1 MRPIHQPEQ
10 ACVADTTGCRGSSI
24 VGGDGGEASGSRLS
38 EVNIMRC
45 TVETQ
50 TDISFR
56 TWDMLEKAGPLYP
69 CPNTLSSPFSSILS
83 RSPFPTSQLP
93 LQLHIPQADRNAY
106 EVSGRGGRN
115 ALRWGGGA
123 GGEGVFHDS
132 RVLDGRSRAHLI
144 VGGGERTSGVR
155 HEELLI
161 RSTASPNMSTVPALS
176 QSCEPTASP
185 GLPPLSRQFST
196 LTDTE
201 EGEERVAGVA
211 GVAGMELSRFRGL
224 VQQVAG
230 IGGETEGGGDRLV
243 DLSGLDGPT
252 CLSSQASGNL
262 F

>member
-1 MRPIHQPEQ
+1 MRPMHQPEP
-10 ACVADTTGCRGSSI
+10 ACVADTTGCRGSGI
-24 VGGDGGEASGSRLS
+24 AGGDGGEASGSR
-38 EVNIMRC
+38 VNIMRC

-56 TWDMLEKAGPLYP
+56 TWDMPEKAGPLYP

-93 LQLHIPQADRNAY
+93 LQLHMPQADRNAY

-144 VGGGERTSGVR
+144 VGDGERTSGVR

-161 RSTASPNMSTVPALS
+161 RSTASPNMSTVPALT
-176 QSCEPTASP
+176 QSCEPAASP
-185 GLPPLSRQFST
+185 GRPPLSRQFSA
-196 LTDTE
+196 LTDSE
-201 EGEERVAGVA
+201 EGGERVAGVA
-211 GVAGMELSRFRGL
+211 VMSNELSRFRGL
-224 VQQVAG
+224 TQQVA
-230 IGGETEGGGDRLV
+230 GETEGGGDRLE
-243 DLSGLDGPT
+243 DLSGLDGPP